1 MTPNDRIRWIAKP
14 VVWVLCLAP
23 LAWLGWRIVNQD
35 LTANPAEFMNRYL
48 GDWAL
53 RFLLL
58 ALAVTP
64 LTIVSGWKQAL
75 KFRRLLGLFA
85 FFYVVLHV
93 SSYVVVDQYF
103 AWGEIWKD
111 IVKRTYITLGMAALL
126 ILIPLA
132 LTSWNAMVRRLGG
145 RNWTRLHR
153 GVYIAAICAVIH
165 FIMMR
170 KGFQIEPLVYA
181 GILAALL
188 GTRLIPAIKKKTRTK
203 TDRKPAAQ
211 PAR

>member
-14 VVWVLCLAP
+14 AVWLLCLMP
-23 LAWLGWRIVNQD
+23 LMWLGWRIANQD

-53 RFLLL
+53 RMLWT

-64 LTIVSGWKQAL
+64 LMIVTGWKPAL
-75 KFRRLLGLFA
+75 RFRRLLGLFA
-85 FFYVVLHV
+85 FFYVALHV
-93 SSYVVVDQYF
+93 ASYVVADQYF
-103 AWGEIWKD
+103 DWLAIWND

-126 ILIPLA
+126 ILVPLA
-132 LTSWNAMVRRLGG
+132 ATSTTGMVRRIGG
-145 RNWTRLHR
+145 KTWTRLHR
-153 GVYIAAICAVIH
+153 GVYVAAICAAIH

-170 KGFQIEPLVYA
+170 KGFQLEPLIYA

-188 GTRLIPAIKKKTRTK
+188 GARLAPAWKKRARAK
-203 TDRKPAAQ
+203 AEVQ